1 MTSRT
6 LLNLVLALS
15 LAGLIA
21 LAIYEPGKGDK
32 PAMTSLTQLDPKNIQ
47 QIHIQSSG
55 QPSIELKK
63 VGDHWRMLAPFSV
76 SANQERITQ
85 LLKITQANSHAAY
98 PMDQVDARQLQLDK
112 PMLTLTLD
120 DVSLRFGTTAPLGG
134 SRYVQVGQR
143 AHLITDRYSHLVRA
157 ATGLISPTLLDNGDK
172 ITGLHLPTLD
182 LKLDDG
188 RWRLANK
195 DAAHQPNPD
204 NIQRLLDEWRYARA
218 LDIQAL
224 VTSSPTKNSRPSPI
238 IEVVTESGTRQFV
251 LQQTKD
257 ELVLKRL
264 DLGLQYHFS
273 REGGQRL
280 LNLPAPKQPANSKLD
295 N

>member
-21 LAIYEPGKGDK
+21 LAIYEPGKDNK
-32 PAMTSLTQLDPKNIQ
+32 PAVAALTQLDPETIQ
-47 QIHIQSSG
+47 RIHIQSTG
-55 QPSIELKK
+55 QPGIELKK
-63 VGDHWRMLAPFSV
+63 VADHWLMLAPFSV

-85 LLKITQANSHAAY
+85 LLKITQAKSLAAY
-98 PMDQVDARQLQLDK
+98 PMDQVDTRQLHLDE

-120 DVSLRFGTTAPLGG
+120 DVSLRFGNTAPLGG
-134 SRYVQVGQR
+134 SRYVQVGNEV
-143 AHLITDRYSHLVRA
+143 HLITDRYSHLTRT
-157 ATGLISPTLLDNGDK
+157 ATGLVNPTLLDNGTK

-182 LKLDDG
+182 LKLDAG
-188 RWRLANK
+188 HWRLANR

-218 LDIQAL
+218 LDIQPLEPQPPSKA
-224 VTSSPTKNSRPSPI
+224 SPPLQT
-238 IEVVTESGTRQFV
+238 IEVVTDSGTRKFV
-251 LQQTKD
+251 LQQDDD
-257 ELVLKRL
+257 EVVLQRL

-280 LNLPAPKQPANSKLD
+280 LNLPAPKQPETIQQ
-295 N
+295 